1 MIDESKMIQNEEG
14 VYELPL
20 EETEEIYYKQL
31 ASCLQTIL
39 DVFNSEMQEKMS
51 TMNIKITNTPQTLEH
66 LDFDKVL
73 KYK

>member
-1 MIDESKMIQNEEG
+1 MIDESKMVQNEEG

-39 DVFNSEMQEKMS
+39 DVFNSEMQEKMA
-51 TMNIKITNTPQTLEH
+51 TMNITITNTPQSLEH

>member
-1 MIDESKMIQNEEG
+1 MIDESKMVQNEEG
-14 VYELPL
+14 LYELPL
-20 EETEEIYYKQL
+20 EETEEIYYKQI

-39 DVFNSEMQEKMS
+39 EVFNSEMQEKMA
-51 TMNIKITNTPQTLEH
+51 TMNIKITNIPQTLEH